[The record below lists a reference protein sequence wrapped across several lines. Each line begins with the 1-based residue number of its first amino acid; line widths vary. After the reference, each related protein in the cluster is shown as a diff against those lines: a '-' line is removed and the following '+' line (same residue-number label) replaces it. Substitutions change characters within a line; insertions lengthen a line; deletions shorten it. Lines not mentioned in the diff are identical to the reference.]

1 MTPSKLIDSEG
12 NEIKNPEQFMR
23 WFSGSVA
30 VDQEG
35 RPKVFY
41 HASYEDFDEFMFP
54 WERDEDNYE
63 SEGYDGGN
71 LGIGFYFTDNEKY
84 AKRFGTPKK
93 FYLKITHL
101 LVATDEDVVEEI
113 NRRAKD
119 PDEDW
124 MYGAYGEV
132 IDQICKEERYDGVIG
147 EGVGG
152 LSYGASE
159 IMVKSANQIKSI
171 ANGGAWSDN
180 SKLFE
185 SLYHGTPDRRNM
197 AGKNGIHI
205 GTQLAATQALESR
218 IGVPADGVWDGTRE
232 YGKTLLAGRK
242 RLAEISKER
251 GYAVSTGYN
260 CGNDLPDENYYPSQ
274 RKSRA
279 SYSDRTEVP
288 MDATP
293 SIFPVSITGKMS
305 NTAYHPHSDST
316 ANRLMNRYSK
326 SGNAKSGYFYKND
339 AEDAGSI
346 SAVVPDT
353 SFLQFEG
360 VDYVSRARQ
369 FTTDIITSLINLTE
383 SDIVNSY
390 VGMNAKYKAPE
401 FSIRDT
407 ASITPTGIPLHIIL
421 RPRHAN
427 YAGMMDS
434 SIDPPALVLFA
445 GEPPK
450 TLDDCANTIIAE
462 LNSNTQLYVHELI
475 HLFDRNTFDL
485 PKYRRPSVGQLKS
498 HANALRSNNPDV
510 GEIDME
516 ALRYLNAPTEINAR
530 VISAIDDA
538 ITNGAINTFDEFK
551 NAVLA
556 NEQIKVGFLKHNNP
570 TKFSRENY
578 AKILKLLYKVYNNLM
593 DI

>member
-1 MTPSKLIDSEG
+1 MLIDSEG

-30 VDQEG
+30 VDQDG

-101 LVATDEDVVEEI
+101 MVATDEDVAEEI

-124 MYGAYGEV
+124 MYGTYGEV
-132 IDQICKEERYDGVIG
+132 IDQICKEEHYDGVIG

-159 IMVKSANQIKSI
+159 IMVKSADQIKSV
-171 ANGGAWSDN
+171 ANSGAWSDS

-185 SLYHGTPDRRNM
+185 SFYHGTPDRRNM
-197 AGKNGIHI
+197 TGKKGIHI
-205 GTQLAATQALESR
+205 GTKLAATQALESR
-218 IGVPADGVWDGTRE
+218 IGVPADGIWDGTRE

-242 RLAEISKER
+242 RLEELSTER
-251 GYAVSTGYN
+251 GYSLATGFN
-260 CGNDLPDENYYPSQ
+260 CGNDVPEENYYPEQ

-279 SYSDRTEVP
+279 TYSDRSEVL

-293 SIFPVSITGKMS
+293 SIFSVNITGKMS
-305 NTAYHPHSDST
+305 NTAHQPHSDST

-360 VDYVSRARQ
+360 VDYVARARQ
-369 FTTDIITSLINLTE
+369 FTSDIISALLNLTE
-383 SDIVNSY
+383 SDIANSY

-401 FSIRDT
+401 FSIENT
-407 ASITPTGIPLHIIL
+407 ADITPSGVPLHIVL
-421 RPRHAN
+421 RPRHQE
-427 YAGMMDS
+427 YGGMMDT
-434 SIDPPALVLFA
+434 SINPPALVLFA
-445 GEPPK
+445 GDRPQ
-450 TLDDCANTIIAE
+450 TLDDCAKTIIGE
-462 LNSNTQLYVHELI
+462 LNDNTQLYVHELV
-475 HLFDRNTFDL
+475 HLYDRNTFDL
-485 PKYRRPSVGQLKS
+485 PVYRRPSASQMKS
-498 HANALRSNNPDV
+498 HANAITASNPSV
-510 GEIDME
+510 GSIDKEM
-516 ALRYLNAPTEINAR
+516 LRYLNSPTELNAR
-530 VISAIDDA
+530 VVSAIDDA
-538 ITNGAINTFDEFK
+538 ITAGKIRTFDEFK
-551 NAVLA
+551 NSVLG
-556 NEQIKVGFLKHNNP
+556 NNQVMVGGLKHNNP
-570 TKFSRENY
+570 TKFTRENY
-578 AKILKLLYKVYNNLM
+578 AKILKLLYKVYKDIM